1 MRFRSILAVA
11 VVPVA
16 LVAAGCSDDEDAGG
30 EASSSETTVADG
42 TETAATET
50 AAAETAAAADGEEAV
65 AVLPMGTP
73 PDGDTSELN
82 IAQIAAGTGAVT
94 TLTQLVVKSG
104 LVATL
109 RDGGPF
115 TVFAPVNEAFAA
127 LPPETLVSVTEDN
140 ATLTQVL
147 TLHVVPGTYRSTDLM
162 DLDGRTLT
170 TVEGGELLV
179 EMDGDDVIVGGATI
193 ISPDIEASNGMIHA
207 VDSVIAS
214 ANG

>member
-16 LVAAGCSDDEDAGG
+16 LVAAGCSDDEDTGS
-30 EASSSETTVADG
+30 EESSSETTVAAATDA
-42 TETAATET
+42 AATET
-50 AAAETAAAADGEEAV
+50 TAAAADGEEAV

-73 PDGDTSELN
+73 PEGDTSELN
-82 IAQIAAGTGAVT
+82 IAQIATGTSAVT

-104 LVATL
+104 LAATL

-127 LPPETLVSVTEDN
+127 LPPETLQSVVEDN

-147 TLHVVPGTYRSTDLM
+147 TLHVVPGTYKSTDLM
-162 DLDGRTLT
+162 DLDGKTLT
-170 TVEGGELLV
+170 TVEGGKLLV
-179 EMDGDDVIVGGATI
+179 EMDGDDVIVGGAKI

>member
-16 LVAAGCSDDEDAGG
+16 LAAAGCSDDEDTGA
-30 EASSSETTVADG
+30 EESSTETTAAEG

-50 AAAETAAAADGEEAV
+50 TAAPADGEGAV

-73 PDGDTSELN
+73 PEGDTSELN
-82 IAQIAAGTGAVT
+82 IAQIATGTSAVT

-127 LPPETLVSVTEDN
+127 LPPETLISVTEDN

-147 TLHVVPGTYRSTDLM
+147 TLHVVPGTYKSTDLM
-162 DLDGRTLT
+162 DLDGQTLT
-170 TVEGGELLV
+170 TVEGGKLLV
-179 EMDGDDVIVGGATI
+179 EMDGDDVIVGGAKV

>member
-16 LVAAGCSDDEDAGG
+16 LVAAGCSDDEDTGA
-30 EASSSETTVADG
+30 EESSTETTVAEG
-42 TETAATET
+42 TDAAATET
-50 AAAETAAAADGEEAV
+50 TAAAATDGEAGV
-65 AVLPMGTP
+65 AVLPMGSP
-73 PDGDTSELN
+73 PEGDTSELN
-82 IAQIAAGTGAVT
+82 IAQIAAGTSAVT

-115 TVFAPVNEAFAA
+115 TVFAPVNDAFAA
-127 LPPETLVSVTEDN
+127 LPPETLISVTEDN

-147 TLHVVPGTYRSTDLM
+147 TLHVVPGTYKSTDLM
-162 DLDGRTLT
+162 DLDGQTLT
-170 TVEGGELLV
+170 TVEGGKLLV
-179 EMDGDDVIVGGATI
+179 EMDGDDVIVGGAKV

-214 ANG
+214 PNG

>member
-16 LVAAGCSDDEDAGG
+16 LVAAGCSDDEDTGA
-30 EASSSETTVADG
+30 EESSTETTVAEG
-42 TETAATET
+42 TDAAATET
-50 AAAETAAAADGEEAV
+50 TAPAANGEAGV

-73 PDGDTSELN
+73 PEGDTSELN
-82 IAQIAAGTGAVT
+82 IAQIATGTSAVT
-94 TLTQLVVKSG
+94 TLTQLVVKAG

-147 TLHVVPGTYRSTDLM
+147 TLHVVPGTYKSTDLM
-162 DLDGRTLT
+162 DLDGQTLT
-170 TVEGGELLV
+170 TVEGGKLLV
-179 EMDGDDVIVGGATI
+179 EMDGDDIIVGGAKVI
-193 ISPDIEASNGMIHA
+193 LPDIEASNGMIHA

-214 ANG
+214 PNG

>member
-16 LVAAGCSDDEDAGG
+16 LVAAGCSDDEDTGA
-30 EASSSETTVADG
+30 EESSTETTVAEG

-50 AAAETAAAADGEEAV
+50 TAAAADGEESV

-73 PDGDTSELN
+73 PEGDTSELN
-82 IAQIAAGTGAVT
+82 IAQIATGTSAVT
-94 TLTQLVVKSG
+94 TLTQMVVKAG
-104 LVATL
+104 LVPTL

-127 LPPETLVSVTEDN
+127 LPPETLTAVVEDN

-147 TLHVVPGTYRSTDLM
+147 TLHVVPGTYKSTDLM
-162 DLDGRTLT
+162 DLDGKTLT
-170 TVEGGELLV
+170 TVEGGKLLV
-179 EMDGDDVIVGGATI
+179 EMDGDDIIVGGAKVI
-193 ISPDIEASNGMIHA
+193 GPDIEASNGMIHA

-214 ANG
+214 PNG

>member
-16 LVAAGCSDDEDAGG
+16 LVAAGCSDDEDTGA
-30 EASSSETTVADG
+30 EDSSSETTVAEG

-50 AAAETAAAADGEEAV
+50 TAAAADGEEAV

-73 PDGDTSELN
+73 PEGDTSELN
-82 IAQIAAGTGAVT
+82 IAQIATGTSAVT

-115 TVFAPVNEAFAA
+115 TVFAPVSEAFAA
-127 LPPETLVSVTEDN
+127 LPPETLVSVVEDN
-140 ATLTQVL
+140 ATLTKVL
-147 TLHVVPGTYRSTDLM
+147 TLHVVPGTYESTDLM
-162 DLDGRTLT
+162 DLDGQTLT

-179 EMDGDDVIVGGATI
+179 EMDGDDIIVGGAKI

>member
-16 LVAAGCSDDEDAGG
+16 LVAAGCSDDEDTGA
-30 EASSSETTVADG
+30 EASSSETTVAEG
-42 TETAATET
+42 TEAAATES
-50 AAAETAAAADGEEAV
+50 TAAAADGEEAV

-73 PDGDTSELN
+73 PEGDTSELN
-82 IAQIAAGTGAVT
+82 IAQIATGTSAVT

-104 LVATL
+104 LAATL

-127 LPPETLVSVTEDN
+127 LPPETLQSVVEDN

-147 TLHVVPGTYRSTDLM
+147 TLHVVPGTYKSTDLM
-162 DLDGRTLT
+162 DLDGKTLT
-170 TVEGGELLV
+170 TVEGGKLLV
-179 EMDGDDVIVGGATI
+179 EMDGDDVIVGGAKI
-193 ISPDIEASNGMIHA
+193 ISPDIEASNGVIHA

>member
-16 LVAAGCSDDEDAGG
+16 LVAAGCSDDEDTGA
-30 EASSSETTVADG
+30 EESSTETTVAEG

-50 AAAETAAAADGEEAV
+50 TAAAATDGEDGV

-73 PDGDTSELN
+73 PEGDTSELN
-82 IAQIAAGTGAVT
+82 IAQIAAGTSAVT
-94 TLTQLVVKSG
+94 ALTQLVVKAG

-127 LPPETLVSVTEDN
+127 LPPETLISVTEDN

-147 TLHVVPGTYRSTDLM
+147 TLHVVPGTYKSTDLM
-162 DLDGRTLT
+162 DLDGQTLT
-170 TVEGGELLV
+170 TVEGGKLLV
-179 EMDGDDVIVGGATI
+179 EMDGDDVIVGGAKV

-214 ANG
+214 PNG

>member
-16 LVAAGCSDDEDAGG
+16 LVAAGCSDDEDTGA
-30 EASSSETTVADG
+30 EESSTETTVAEG
-42 TETAATET
+42 TDAAATET
-50 AAAETAAAADGEEAV
+50 TAAATTDGEAGV
-65 AVLPMGTP
+65 AVLPMGSP
-73 PDGDTSELN
+73 PEGDTSELN
-82 IAQIAAGTGAVT
+82 IAQIAAGTSAVT

-115 TVFAPVNEAFAA
+115 TVFAPVNDAFAA
-127 LPPETLVSVTEDN
+127 LPPETLISVTEDN

-147 TLHVVPGTYRSTDLM
+147 TLHVVPGTYKSTDLM
-162 DLDGRTLT
+162 DLDGQTLT
-170 TVEGGELLV
+170 TVEGGKLLV
-179 EMDGDDVIVGGATI
+179 EMDGDDVIVGGAKV

-214 ANG
+214 PNG